1 MAAGG
6 KRVNVAARVCCG
18 FLVVALSGCDWVVNR
33 LLIGDSPEC
42 DRPPR
47 VESLTNEVAIVR
59 VNASGAALTRDLYL
73 DRLSYLAVPDSIRS
87 RNRVVI
93 AQIATS
99 PEVLAM
105 EWGDTVRVTT
115 TFAGVRRAGG
125 YEFQIPDW
133 AANEF
138 QCFDGALAAV
148 HRIVSIAPYSASGP
162 AGWVAGP

>member
-1 MAAGG
+1 M
-6 KRVNVAARVCCG
+6 NVVARICCG

-59 VNASGAALTRDLYL
+59 VNASGTTLTRELYL
-73 DRLSYLAVPDSIRS
+73 DRLSYLAVRDSVRS

-93 AQIATS
+93 AQVATS
-99 PEVLAM
+99 PEVLAI

-115 TFAGVRRAGG
+115 TFAGVRRGGG
-125 YEFQIPDW
+125 YEFQIPEW
-133 AANEF
+133 AANEI
-138 QCFDGALAAV
+138 QCFDGALVTV
-148 HRIVSIAPYSASGP
+148 HRIVSITPYSASGT
-162 AGWVAGP
+162 AGEGSGP